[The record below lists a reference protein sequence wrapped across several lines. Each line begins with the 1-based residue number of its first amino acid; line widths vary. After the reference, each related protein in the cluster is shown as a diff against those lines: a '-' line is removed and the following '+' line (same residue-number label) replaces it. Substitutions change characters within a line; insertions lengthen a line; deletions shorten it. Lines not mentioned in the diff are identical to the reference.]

1 MGDSRL
7 MLRQAIGLLKERF
20 NPLKLRASSIYRS
33 EPVDFLEQP
42 WFYNQ
47 VVVMEARAELL
58 PTQLLKGLQAIEL
71 QLGRVKTQRYGPRC
85 IDLDLLLYENW
96 VLETNI
102 LTVPHPKL
110 EERAFVLY
118 PLVELEPGLINPRTS
133 RRISEVL
140 AEKSSEF
147 SACERV
153 KEDE

>member
-1 MGDSRL
+1 
-7 MLRQAIGLLKERF
+7 MLRQAIKLLEETF
-20 NPLKLRASSIYRS
+20 CPLQLKASSLYRS

-47 VVVMEARAELL
+47 VVVMEVGAELL

-71 QLGRVKTQRYGPRC
+71 QLGRVRTHRYGPRC
-85 IDLDLLLYENW
+85 IDLDLLLYDNW

-118 PLVELEPGLINPRTS
+118 PLVELEPGLINPRTGQ
-133 RRISEVL
+133 RLSEVL

-147 SACERV
+147 SACERL